1 MLRSKHQR
9 SPTVIGMLLEMRW
22 IGSFPMSDL
31 AIGGGRYGYWLEK
44 RGHWL
49 LVSKA
54 LVHPV
59 HPVLYQTTKI
69 PGLAISSHTRHDG
82 TMADPRYPAKTNCA
96 YICTVYIKYNTY
108 IYICIINIFHAVP
121 KVPFPEL
128 KHLPKSFPIRN
139 WHRYLLN
146 RNPLDS
152 TIHKVSWIGESSR
165 WPPCSGTVEWL
176 AMWFYPSFSG
186 KAVGR
191 AGTVPFPSHHH

>member
-9 SPTVIGMLLEMRW
+9 SPTVMGMLLEMRW

-49 LVSKA
+49 LVSQA

-96 YICTVYIKYNTY
+96 YICTVYIKYNIY
-108 IYICIINIFHAVP
+108 IYMHNKYFSHC
-121 KVPFPEL
+121 
-128 KHLPKSFPIRN
+128 SQGPI
-139 WHRYLLN
+139 
-146 RNPLDS
+146 
-152 TIHKVSWIGESSR
+152 
-165 WPPCSGTVEWL
+165 SGTKTPTKIFSNTQL
-176 AMWFYPSFSG
+176 ASIS
-186 KAVGR
+186 
-191 AGTVPFPSHHH
+191 SE